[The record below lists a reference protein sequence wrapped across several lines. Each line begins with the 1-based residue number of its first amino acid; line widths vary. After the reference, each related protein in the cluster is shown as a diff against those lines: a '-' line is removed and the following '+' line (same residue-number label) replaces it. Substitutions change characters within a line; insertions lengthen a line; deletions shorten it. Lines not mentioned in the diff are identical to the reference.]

1 MATVRGLISE
11 PIRRK
16 PDKGATRCIPTMN
29 TGIEPYL
36 ATLSCGASPV
46 VPPAASDL
54 ENDGALEQI
63 IGQKSKIQARKLEI
77 LAAEL
82 RWRLLLAAQNLHTL
96 DRDQSTVHDLLNQ
109 LTIDA
114 NYRLRDH
121 QEKAPLY
128 RRIFEIETEK
138 RSQHVECWR
147 DMANVMRDFLAAWEA
162 HEQARSRA
170 IFLND
175 VGSGTQEPL

>member
-1 MATVRGLISE
+1 
-11 PIRRK
+11 
-16 PDKGATRCIPTMN
+16 MN
-29 TGIEPYL
+29 TGLEAYL
-36 ATLSCGASPV
+36 TTASNSASAEF
-46 VPPAASDL
+46 PPAAGDL
-54 ENDGALEQI
+54 EYDGALEQI

-82 RWRLLLAAQNLHTL
+82 RWRLHLAAQNLHTL

-109 LTIDA
+109 LTIAA

-128 RRIFEIETEK
+128 RRVFEIETEK
-138 RSQHVECWR
+138 CAQHVECWR
-147 DMANVMRDFLAAWEA
+147 DVANVMRDFLVTWEA

-170 IFLND
+170 MFLND
-175 VGSGTQEPL
+175 VGTGTP